1 MMTGVLTLHL
11 ASPRAVPCPGAAGV
25 GASLSA

>member
-11 ASPRAVPCPGAAGV
+11 ASPRAATCPVAGA
-25 GASLSA
+25 GARLSA

>member
-11 ASPRAVPCPGAAGV
+11 ASSRAATCPVTGA
-25 GASLSA
+25 GARLSA